1 MNSWSCSSLL
11 ALREGD
17 LELLGCDQCF
27 RSRAQPREVSAAPA
41 PEETL
46 IPLQEEHPR
55 VRMAQQR
62 FLLLN
67 HQIKKT
73 LLLHSGVDFP
83 GCFSSR
89 SPRAPRGDLPVGS
102 GVCSSALLLSAAPC
116 VLPALQGVT
125 NRAVL
130 LRNAR

>member
-67 HQIKKT
+67 HQIKKPFCFI
-73 LLLHSGVDFP
+73 LGLIPPDAFP
-83 GCFSSR
+83 AG
-89 SPRAPRGDLPVGS
+89 PPEP
-102 GVCSSALLLSAAPC
+102 
-116 VLPALQGVT
+116 QG
-125 NRAVL
+125 
-130 LRNAR
+130 